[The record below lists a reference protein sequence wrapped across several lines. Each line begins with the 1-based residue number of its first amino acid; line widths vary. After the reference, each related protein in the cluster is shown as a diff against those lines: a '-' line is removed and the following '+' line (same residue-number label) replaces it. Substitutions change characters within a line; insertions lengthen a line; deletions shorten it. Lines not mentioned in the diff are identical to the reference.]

1 MKIAIAAE
9 NASARF
15 GGEAVLPLKYA
26 QLLRA
31 RGHEVSLLTHERNR
45 AGLKADAPDLA
56 AQAIFLPDTAL
67 HRLIFRLGARM
78 PTLLR
83 EHLFGNLLGLL
94 TAWRMRRDLRALAA
108 AGRVEIIHQPIPV
121 SPAAPSLLHGMGAPV
136 VIGPMNGG
144 MDYPPSYRH
153 HDTTLARG
161 FLRLGR
167 GVARGVN
174 WLIPGKRRAAVL
186 LVANA
191 RSRAALPV
199 HHPQVIELVENAVDF
214 QLWTAPEAVVKADGF
229 RLIFMGRL
237 IPLKAV
243 DVTLDALAR
252 ARAQRPDLDIR
263 LDILGDGP
271 ERARLAAMAGDGV
284 RFLGFLPQAEC
295 RDYLAA
301 SHALILNSLRECGG
315 AVVLEAMALGLPV
328 VASDWGG
335 PADYVTPETGYLVH
349 PEPPEDFAERLA
361 AAIIALARDPARAQM
376 MGRAGA
382 ARVADHFDWQARI
395 DRIEAIYAQAL
406 GAREQSEA
414 RA

>member
-26 QLLRA
+26 QLLRE

-45 AGLKADAPDLA
+45 AGLQADAPDLA
-56 AQAIFLPDTAL
+56 ADAIFIPDTRM

-83 EHLFGNLLGLL
+83 EHLFGNLLVLL
-94 TAWRMRRDLRALAA
+94 TALAMRRQLRALVA
-108 AGRVEIIHQPIPV
+108 AGQVEIVHQPIPV
-121 SPAAPSLLHGMGAPV
+121 SPAAPSLLHGLGVPV

-153 HDTTLARG
+153 HDAKLGRV
-161 FLRLGR
+161 FLRFGR
-167 GVARGVN
+167 AMARGVN
-174 WLIPGKRRAAVL
+174 WLIPGKRRATLL

-191 RSRAALPV
+191 RTRAALPV
-199 HHPQVIELVENAVDF
+199 AHPQVIELVENGVDF
-214 QLWTAPEAVVKADGF
+214 RLWRAPVGVTKVDGF
-229 RLIFMGRL
+229 RLVFMGRL

-243 DVTLDALAR
+243 DATLEALAI
-252 ARAQRPDLDIR
+252 ARAARPDLDIR

-271 ERARLAAMAGDGV
+271 ERARLAGLAGDGV
-284 RFLGFLPQAEC
+284 RFLGFLPQTEC
-295 RDYLAA
+295 RDHLAA

-328 VASDWGG
+328 IASDWGG
-335 PADYVTPETGYLVH
+335 PADYVTPETGFLIH
-349 PEPPEDFAERLA
+349 PEPPQDFAARLA
-361 AAIIALARDPARAQM
+361 KAILTLASDPARAQA
-376 MGRAGA
+376 MGQAGL
-382 ARVADHFDWQARI
+382 ARVSEQFDWQAKI
-395 DRIEAIYAQAL
+395 DRMEDIYAQAL
-406 GAREQSEA
+406 LAAQQSEA
-414 RA
+414 RT

>member
-26 QLLRA
+26 QLLRN
-31 RGHEVSLLTHERNR
+31 RGHAVSLITHARNR
-45 AGLKADAPDLA
+45 AGLQADAPDLA
-56 AQAIFLPDTAL
+56 ADAIFIPDTRL
-67 HRLIFRLGARM
+67 HRLIFRLGTPL
-78 PTLLR
+78 PTILR
-83 EHLFGNLLGLL
+83 EHLFGNLLVLL
-94 TAWRMRRDLRALAA
+94 TALAMRRQLRALVA
-108 AGRVEIIHQPIPV
+108 AGQVEIIHQPIPV
-121 SPAAPSLLHGMGAPV
+121 SPAAPSLIHGLGVPV

-153 HDTTLARG
+153 HDAKLGRV

-167 GVARGVN
+167 AMARGVN
-174 WLIPGKRRAAVL
+174 WLIPGKRRATIL

-191 RSRAALPV
+191 RTRAALPV
-199 HHPQVIELVENAVDF
+199 AHPQVIDLVENGVDF
-214 QLWTAPEAVVKADGF
+214 TLWAAPQAVAKADGF

-243 DVTLDALAR
+243 DVTLEALAI
-252 ARAQRPDLDIR
+252 ARAARPDLDIG

-271 ERARLAAMAGDGV
+271 ERACLAALAGDGV

-295 RDYLAA
+295 RDHLAA

-328 VASDWGG
+328 IASDWGG
-335 PADYVTPETGYLVH
+335 PADYVTPQTGFLVH
-349 PEPPEDFAERLA
+349 PEPPQDFAARLA
-361 AAIIALARDPARAQM
+361 DAILALARDPARAQA
-376 MGRAGA
+376 MGQAGL
-382 ARVADHFDWQARI
+382 ARVSEQFDWQAKI
-395 DRIEAIYAQAL
+395 DRMEEIYAQAL
-406 GAREQSEA
+406 LAAQHSEA